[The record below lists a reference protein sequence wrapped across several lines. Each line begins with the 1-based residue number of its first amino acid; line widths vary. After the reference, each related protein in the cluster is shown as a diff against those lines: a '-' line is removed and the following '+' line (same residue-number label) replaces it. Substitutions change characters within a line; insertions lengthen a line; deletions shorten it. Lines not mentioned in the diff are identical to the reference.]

1 MKTIRLTRPKERF
14 NSNCSYKIF
23 INDRLITT
31 LKNGEDKVI
40 DVNESISN
48 SLQAKIQW
56 CGSKK
61 ITTDSL
67 KNNETIQISGNVL
80 FNRYLLIFT
89 SLIPITGILI
99 AQNRETKT
107 LGLILIVI
115 VLILLIGT
123 LTIWKNHWIDLT

>member
-48 SLQAKIQW
+48 SLQVKIQW